1 MVFWAIAGGLALF
14 CAFVLGL
21 FGLRGQ
27 AGDAP
32 PAAYDLQVYRDQL
45 KEVDRDLARGV
56 IAQEDAE
63 RVRAEVSR
71 RILAA
76 DAQLQ
81 TTEATGGKQPL
92 ALRIAILAAAVAVV
106 GGAGALYARMGVPGY
121 EDLPLQLRL
130 ATSDEAR
137 ANRPSQAELEEVLPE
152 FEITEDIPEDYQALI
167 TRLRDTVAERPDDMR
182 GLQLLARTEASIG
195 NLPAAHVAQTKLI
208 DLKGDAATAEDYAEL
223 ADMMISSGGGFV
235 SAEAETALREALD
248 RNPQEPRARYY
259 MGLYL
264 MQVDRPDM
272 AFRTW
277 DALLRESTSDA
288 PWVPLIRGQIEELAW
303 RAGIARYQLPD
314 ENRRSGPTLADMT
327 AARDMTPE
335 EREGMIRSMVTGLD
349 ERIREEGGTPGEWAR
364 LINAYAVLGDE
375 DEIRDVLAR
384 AREAFAGDPENL
396 EIMENAAK
404 EAGFAE

>member
-1 MVFWAIAGGLALF
+1 MIFWAIAGGLALL

-21 FGLRGQ
+21 FGLKGQ
-27 AGDAP
+27 AGDEP
-32 PAAYDLQVYRDQL
+32 PAAYDLKVYRDQL

-56 IAQEDAE
+56 IAEEDAE
-63 RVRAEVSR
+63 RIRAEVSR

-81 TTEATGGKQPL
+81 ATEATGGKQPL
-92 ALRIAILAAAVAVV
+92 GLRIAILAAAVAVV

-130 ATSDEAR
+130 ATSNEAR

-167 TRLRDTVAERPDDMR
+167 TRLRDTVENRPDDMR

-195 NLPAAHVAQTKLI
+195 NLPAAHAAQTKLI
-208 DLKGDAATAEDYAEL
+208 ELKGDAATAEDFAEL

-235 SAEAETALREALD
+235 SAEAEIALREALD

-303 RAGIARYQLPD
+303 RAGIARYQLLD

-335 EREGMIRSMVTGLD
+335 EREGMIRSMVAGLD

>member
-1 MVFWAIAGGLALF
+1 MIFWAIAGGLALF

-27 AGDAP
+27 AGDEP
-32 PAAYDLQVYRDQL
+32 PAAYDLKVYRDQL

-56 IAQEDAE
+56 IADEDAE
-63 RVRAEVSR
+63 RIRAEVSR

-81 TTEATGGKQPL
+81 STEATGGKQPL
-92 ALRIAILAAAVAVV
+92 GLRIAILAAAVAVV
-106 GGAGALYARMGVPGY
+106 GGAGALYARMGAPGY

-137 ANRPSQAELEEVLPE
+137 ANRPSQAELEKVLPE

-167 TRLRDTVAERPDDMR
+167 TRLRNTVAERPDDMR

-195 NLPAAHVAQTKLI
+195 NLPAAHTAQAKLI
-208 DLKGDAATAEDYAEL
+208 ELKGDTATADDFAEL
-223 ADMMISSGGGFV
+223 ADMMISSAGGFV
-235 SAEAETALREALD
+235 SAEAEAALREALE

-288 PWVPLIRGQIEELAW
+288 PWVPLIRDQIEELAW

-327 AARDMTPE
+327 AARDMSPE
-335 EREGMIRSMVTGLD
+335 DREAMIRSMVAGLD